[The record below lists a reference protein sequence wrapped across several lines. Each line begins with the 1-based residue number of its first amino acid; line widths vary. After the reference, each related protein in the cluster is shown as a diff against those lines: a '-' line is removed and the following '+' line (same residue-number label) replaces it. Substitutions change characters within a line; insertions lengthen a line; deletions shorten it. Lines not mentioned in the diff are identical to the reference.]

1 MLFALPTGHYG
12 PYRHVHTSD
21 TAFSLSRMRA
31 ACSTCSLHE
40 LCLPLGVDARDLVL
54 LERIVQRSRPLP
66 RGSVLFREGD
76 AFRALYVGRS
86 GAFKSVGS
94 APDGSAQVLGFH
106 LPGELIGLDGLTDG
120 RHHATASALDVA
132 TVCELPFGQL
142 EDVARQVPALQ
153 HQLLRL
159 MGREI
164 AQRESQLLVLGKHGP
179 QQRLAVLLVSLAT
192 RFAQRGYSSRRFT
205 LPMPRVD
212 IANYLGLA
220 AETVSRLLRQLQ
232 DDRVV
237 RVHGRAIDVL
247 DTAALHERAGVPAP
261 PGDPQHIAVHAIG
274 RPRAR
279 T

>member
-1 MLFALPTGHYG
+1 M
-12 PYRHVHTSD
+12 HTPG

-31 ACSTCSLHE
+31 ACSTCTLHE
-40 LCLPLGVDARDLVL
+40 LCLPLGVDATDLLL

-76 AFRALYVGRS
+76 PFRALYVGRS
-86 GAFKSVGS
+86 GAFKSVGG

-120 RHHATASALDVA
+120 RHHATASALDMA

-205 LPMPRVD
+205 LPMARLD

-232 DDRVV
+232 DDQVV
-237 RVHGRAIDVL
+237 RVHGREIEVL
-247 DTAALHERAGVPAP
+247 DTAALHERAGVAP
-261 PGDPQHIAVHAIG
+261 PTPADQHIAAHAIG
-274 RPRAR
+274 RPRPR